1 MAGIKKQEIAEMLG
15 VKLENEETKD
25 TKPEETKDTKPE
37 ETKDTKPEETKDTKP
52 EETKDTKPEETKD
65 TKPVLPEEYDGLDL
79 DNVLDEKPE
88 PAPEEHVA
96 EPPADTKEGKAFAAM
111 RKEIKDLRDQLA
123 AQTAQPVDNSEI
135 EALRKQL
142 QDKDVEMQKLMDQIG
157 QLDLERDPRFNKK
170 YQQAIEVVE
179 SQIKNTAKD
188 LDVSDEV
195 IAEALKL
202 PLKQRLA
209 YLQEEAG
216 ASAPLLLTLFA
227 QRDALFV
234 QKQAELSRHKEV
246 RQQLEQEASTKDLA
260 MEQQARSRLFNSA
273 LAKVRESGHFV
284 FQDVPGNEARTKLSQ
299 KVVSIAKNLFDS
311 SDGQRQSE
319 AMMMGVAAPIYLH
332 MLQVERAK
340 RLEAEQKLANRYG
353 KRGTLG
359 SAAGGPEP
367 GDSTKFKPMTAE
379 EAAAA
384 LVARGPSGM

>member
-1 MAGIKKQEIAEMLG
+1 MPRAEKQEIAEMLG
-15 VKLENEETKD
+15 VKLGDEESKE
-25 TKPEETKDTKPE
+25 TKPEE
-37 ETKDTKPEETKDTKP
+37 TKP

-65 TKPVLPEEYDGLDL
+65 TKPVLPEGYDGLDL

-88 PAPEEHVA
+88 AKSEEPVVEHPV
-96 EPPADTKEGKAFAAM
+96 DTKEGKAFAAM
-111 RKEIKDLRDQLA
+111 RKEIKDLRDQLT
-123 AQTAQPVDNSEI
+123 AQSAQPVDNSEV
-135 EALRKQL
+135 EALRNQL
-142 QDKDVEMQKLMDQIG
+142 QDKDTEMQRLMDQIG
-157 QLDLERDPRFNKK
+157 QLDLERDPRFSKK
-170 YQQAIEVVE
+170 YQQAYEVVE

-227 QRDALFV
+227 QRDALSA
-234 QKQAELSRHKEV
+234 QKQSELNRHKEV
-246 RQQLEQEASTKDLA
+246 RQQLEQEAGTKDLA

-284 FQDVPGNEARTKLSQ
+284 FQEVSGNEARTKLSQ
-299 KVVSIAKNLFDS
+299 KVMSIAKNLFDS

-353 KRGTLG
+353 KRGTVG
-359 SAAGGPEP
+359 SSAGGPEV

-379 EAAAA
+379 AAAAA

>member
-25 TKPEETKDTKPE
+25 TKPEETKDTKPRN
-37 ETKDTKPEETKDTKP
+37 DTKPEETKDTKP

-79 DNVLDEKPE
+79 DDVLDEKPE

-123 AQTAQPVDNSEI
+123 AQTARPVDNSEI

-170 YQQAIEVVE
+170 YQQAVEVVE

-260 MEQQARSRLFNSA
+260 MEQQARSRLLILPLQSPRVRTFRVSGRSWKRSSYQTVSEGGEHCEESLRLQRRATTVRGDDDGRSSA
-273 LAKVRESGHFV
+273 DISTHVAG
-284 FQDVPGNEARTKLSQ
+284 RTS
-299 KVVSIAKNLFDS
+299 
-311 SDGQRQSE
+311 
-319 AMMMGVAAPIYLH
+319 
-332 MLQVERAK
+332 
-340 RLEAEQKLANRYG
+340 
-353 KRGTLG
+353 
-359 SAAGGPEP
+359 
-367 GDSTKFKPMTAE
+367 
-379 EAAAA
+379 
-384 LVARGPSGM
+384 